1 MGLVDTLKRFKKER
15 VQEQSARII
24 VATIQEFSSRLVT
37 EWTPYGDPLL
47 WKAPPPADYRP
58 GNLQSSW
65 FLSIGGPSFE
75 KTDAVTHREVHHLD
89 RLADFRAG
97 ETICLSNSA
106 PHAGAAEGG
115 HSTQAPVGILVN
127 AFEFEPIAYNVAR
140 RIAG

>member
-24 VATIQEFSSRLVT
+24 VATIREFGGQLVT
-37 EWTPYGDPLL
+37 EWTPYGDPTL

-65 FLSIGGPSFE
+65 FLSIGGPSTE
-75 KTDAVTHREVHHLD
+75 TTDATTHREVHHIE

-97 ETICLSNSA
+97 ETVSLSNSA
-106 PHAGAAEGG
+106 PHAGAIEGG
-115 HSTQAPVGILVN
+115 HSSQADGGILIN
-127 AFEFEPIAYNVAR
+127 AFEFEPIAYSVAR
-140 RIAG
+140 RISG